1 MKTNSGTQGRP
12 PFKIIGT
19 NADLQRFAAE
29 CKALGLEVSEANSF
43 FRDDYEHCLMPCY
56 AYDEAQRTNLKLQ
69 TLSADVFECRTVYDL
84 ATQYSLAMAMVEMI
98 QCATVMM
105 NEAVTA

>member
-1 MKTNSGTQGRP
+1 MQTTSGTLGRP
-12 PFKIIGT
+12 PFKIIGA
-19 NADLQRFAAE
+19 NADLQRFTAE
-29 CKALGLEVSEANSF
+29 CKALGLEVSGANSY

-69 TLSADVFECRTVYDL
+69 TLSADVYECRVVYDL
-84 ATQYSLAMAMVEMI
+84 ATQYSLALAMVEMI

-105 NEAVTA
+105 QEQG